1 MVGFIFLSVSS
12 GNNIILLSYY
22 SVAVIKLDR

>member
-1 MVGFIFLSVSS
+1 VGFIFLSVSRE
-12 GNNIILLSYY
+12 NIIILLSYY